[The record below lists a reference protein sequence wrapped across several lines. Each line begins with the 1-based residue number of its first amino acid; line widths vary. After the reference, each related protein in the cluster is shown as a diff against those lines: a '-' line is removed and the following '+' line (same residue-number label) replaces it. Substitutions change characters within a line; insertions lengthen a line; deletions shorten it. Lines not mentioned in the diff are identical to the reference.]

1 MMSEIWPVLKAD
13 IFECPAEFSDLIK
26 AQWKQKFSFE
36 KKTCVRF
43 VVYDVVDAQWE
54 VVGDFGG
61 VGYQDG
67 IPTVVI
73 EWRNVVR
80 FLKYRPGIDV
90 IIFEAATMRKT
101 GCLSLFH
108 HEYAVVLA
116 LLHIFRWIRTYP
128 CDLMVVFPEKKH
140 TFETKLA
147 QSRLEAA
154 SFHRPYSHLVL
165 ANSNRI
171 LFEGPKVVMFGKG
184 QDAKNTFRS
193 VDPKNMLKFAV
204 PAGTLLHIDSGAEEY
219 VLPRLQEGFF
229 DMVFSNHD
237 LKADVLVGSP
247 PTKGMVFLS
256 GSGNFRIQSGRTFI
270 VLPVNNRASVTFEED
285 EKDIHSSE
293 IAYWV
298 EGAWLSKDF
307 FTKVKG
313 RTLKDSEK
321 DAIRRVTLVMEPVKV

>member
-1 MMSEIWPVLKAD
+1 MEEGLGDFASLPSELRNRVFSEVLKNNRGDAAFLGMTSKTMMSEIWPVLKAD

-108 HEYAVVLA
+108 HEAES
-116 LLHIFRWIRTYP
+116 
-128 CDLMVVFPEKKH
+128 CDV
-140 TFETKLA
+140 
-147 QSRLEAA
+147 R
-154 SFHRPYSHLVL
+154 
-165 ANSNRI
+165 
-171 LFEGPKVVMFGKG
+171 KG

-204 PAGTLLHIDSGAEEY
+204 PSGTLLHIDRGAEEY

-285 EKDIHSSE
+285 EKDIQPSE

-321 DAIRRVTLVMEPVKV
+321 DAILRRVTLVMEPVKV